1 MANDIAMEIKQM
13 LEEAWNEFKA
23 YYDKKAPEYS
33 EKWNG
38 QRGNPQEDHWICW
51 DEHDLCFQVG
61 RFFYDKLNKRKEED
75 EDFSDIEIHFEKKL
89 DTVNFGKYEFKD
101 KLDILMQ
108 ILKEKF
114 GIKKG
119 PKIDLMISHESSN
132 GSFLLCAE
140 VKCFR
145 TSVSYDEVNKDIE
158 KLRIIKRE
166 KIADEAVF
174 MVFDDYYHCRS
185 RNKEIPKKIKD
196 KLEEAKRDKEILV
209 LSGDSKAKLRQY
221 QNK

>member
-1 MANDIAMEIKQM
+1 MANDIAIEIEQM
-13 LEEAWNEFKA
+13 LVEAWNEFNA

-61 RFFYDKLNKRKEED
+61 TIFYNKLNKRKEENK
-75 EDFSDIEIHFEKKL
+75 DFSDIEMHFEKKL
-89 DTVNFGKYEFKD
+89 DTNNFGSYNTFKD
-101 KLDILMQ
+101 KLDKL
-108 ILKEKF
+108 ILKEF
-114 GIKKG
+114 GMKKG
-119 PKIDLMISHESSN
+119 PKIDLIIAHESSDEP
-132 GSFLLCAE
+132 FLLCAE

-166 KIADEAVF
+166 KIADKVVF

-196 KLEEAKRDKEILV
+196 KLEEVKRDKEILV
-209 LSGDSKAKLRQY
+209 LGGDSKAKLRQY
-221 QNK
+221 

>member
-1 MANDIAMEIKQM
+1 MANDVAIEIEQM
-13 LEEAWNEFKA
+13 LEEAWNKFKA

-61 RFFYDKLNKRKEED
+61 TIFYNKLNKRKEENK
-75 EDFSDIEIHFEKKL
+75 DFSDIEMHFEKKL
-89 DTVNFGKYEFKD
+89 DTNNFGSYNTFKD
-101 KLDILMQ
+101 KLDKL
-108 ILKEKF
+108 ILKEF
-114 GIKKG
+114 GMKKG
-119 PKIDLMISHESSN
+119 PKIDLIIAHESSDEP
-132 GSFLLCAE
+132 FLLCAE

-196 KLEEAKRDKEILV
+196 KLEEVKRDKEILV
-209 LSGDSKAKLRQY
+209 LDGDSKAKLRQY
-221 QNK
+221 